1 MNDSLKA
8 NQPGAQPDRPVRT
21 DIRDGDTLDGDT
33 RGADP
38 LDGEAGRV
46 WAVLTDLYAAY
57 LEGDRD
63 RLEAHLDSGC
73 TMWDST
79 IPALRTKEQL
89 QAGRAAAE
97 PVLDPAPAAG
107 GSDGQDADYP
117 APVALDPTEPVVG
130 LLGADAAWET
140 HLLAAR
146 FDDPSLDEQLRCT
159 SVLRRDEGGTWRVV
173 HHHEELLTGPGR
185 AAPVRRRTEA

>member
-1 MNDSLKA
+1 MIVNDSLKPNLPA
-8 NQPGAQPDRPVRT
+8 SQPDRPLGT
-21 DIRDGDTLDGDT
+21 DT
-33 RGADP
+33 P
-38 LDGEAGRV
+38 DGEAARV

-63 RLEAHLDSGC
+63 RLEAHLDAGC

-89 QAGRAAAE
+89 QAGRADAE
-97 PVLDPAPAAG
+97 PVGDPAAAAG
-107 GSDGQDADYP
+107 SPDGPDGPDADYP
-117 APVALDPTEPVVG
+117 APVALDATAPVVG
-130 LLGADAAWET
+130 LLGVDAAWET

-146 FDDPSLDEQLRCT
+146 FDEASLDEQLRCT

-185 AAPVRRRTEA
+185 AAPVRRRAEA

>member
-1 MNDSLKA
+1 MTDSTNDNLPEMSTE
-8 NQPGAQPDRPVRT
+8 PST
-21 DIRDGDTLDGDT
+21 DVSTDTGT
-33 RGADP
+33 GTVP
-38 LDGEAGRV
+38 LEGEAALV

-63 RLEAHLDSGC
+63 RLESHLAAGC

-79 IPALRTKEQL
+79 IPVLRTKEDL
-89 QAGRAAAE
+89 QAGRVNAESAEVHPEAAVADSA
-97 PVLDPAPAAG
+97 DP
-107 GSDGQDADYP
+107 DYP
-117 APVALDPTEPVVG
+117 APMGLDATDPVVG
-130 LLGADAAWET
+130 LLGHDAAWET

-146 FDDPSLDEQLRCT
+146 FDDGTLDELLRCT

-185 AAPVRRRTEA
+185 RAPVRQRHES